1 MKKNLLI
8 TILTIFLCLFMVVPV
23 LAEGEDAENG
33 FADEYYRLMD
43 MASLLSDEEVD
54 SLTSRLDELSLRQKM
69 DVVIAT
75 TDTLDGKSVVEYA
88 DDLYDYCSFGYG
100 ANRDGLILVISM
112 EDNDWYIST
121 CGYAITA
128 FTDAGIQYV
137 GGQMLDSLADGDYAE
152 AFRIY
157 AACCDDLIDQAR
169 AGHPFDEDDVPRKPM
184 SPIVPLVCIVIGAAL
199 GIAIVQ
205 GMKAQLK
212 SVRKEKSAAN
222 YVRPGSMNLTG
233 KQDLFLYS
241 NVNRVKRETKSSSS
255 GGGGSSTHRS
265 SSGTTHGGGGGKF

>member
-33 FADEYYRLMD
+33 FADEYYRLLD

-121 CGYAITA
+121 CGYGITV
-128 FTDAGIQYV
+128 FTDAGIEYIGKQ
-137 GGQMLDSLADGDYAE
+137 
-152 AFRIY
+152 
-157 AACCDDLIDQAR
+157 
-169 AGHPFDEDDVPRKPM
+169 
-184 SPIVPLVCIVIGAAL
+184 IVPYLSDSDFTRAFATYITLCDEFITQAKTDKPYDIGSLPREPLSPAWILVSLIVGLILSCTTVGK
-199 GIAIVQ
+199 
-205 GMKAQLK
+205 MKAKLTT
-212 SVRKEKSAAN
+212 VRAQAAAN
-222 YVRPGSMNLTG
+222 SYIKPGTLNINDSREM
-233 KQDLFLYS
+233 FLYRS
-241 NVNRVKRETKSSSS
+241 VTRTQKPKNNSSS
-255 GGGGSSTHRS
+255 GGSSTHTS
-265 SSGTTHGGGGGKF
+265 SSDTTHGGGGGKF

>member
-33 FADEYYRLMD
+33 FADEYYRLLD

-121 CGYAITA
+121 CGYGITV
-128 FTDAGIQYV
+128 FTDAGIEYIGKQ
-137 GGQMLDSLADGDYAE
+137 
-152 AFRIY
+152 
-157 AACCDDLIDQAR
+157 
-169 AGHPFDEDDVPRKPM
+169 
-184 SPIVPLVCIVIGAAL
+184 IVPYLSDSDFTGAFAKYITLCDEFITQAKTDKPYDIGSLPREPLSPAWILVSLIVGLILSCTTVGK
-199 GIAIVQ
+199 
-205 GMKAQLK
+205 MKAKLTT
-212 SVRKEKSAAN
+212 VRAQAAAN
-222 YVRPGSMNLTG
+222 SYIKPGTLNINDSREM
-233 KQDLFLYS
+233 FLYRS
-241 NVNRVKRETKSSSS
+241 VTRTQKPKNNSSS
-255 GGGGSSTHRS
+255 GGSSTHTS
-265 SSGTTHGGGGGKF
+265 SSDTTHGGGGGKF

>member
-1 MKKNLLI
+1 MI
-8 TILTIFLCLFMVVPV
+8 I
-23 LAEGEDAENG
+23 
-33 FADEYYRLMD
+33 
-43 MASLLSDEEVD
+43 
-54 SLTSRLDELSLRQKM
+54 
-69 DVVIAT
+69 
-75 TDTLDGKSVVEYA
+75 
-88 DDLYDYCSFGYG
+88 
-100 ANRDGLILVISM
+100 VIS
-112 EDNDWYIST
+112 
-121 CGYAITA
+121 ATA
-128 FTDAGIQYV
+128 QTG
-137 GGQMLDSLADGDYAE
+137 MLDSLADGDYAE

-199 GIAIVQ
+199 GIAVVQ

>member
-1 MKKNLLI
+1 MKKNILI
-8 TILTIFLCLFMVVPV
+8 TILTLVLCLFMVVPV

-33 FADEYYRLMD
+33 FADEYYRLLD

-121 CGYAITA
+121 CGYGITV
-128 FTDAGIQYV
+128 FTDAGIKYIGKQIVPYLSDEDFV
-137 GGQMLDSLADGDYAE
+137 G
-152 AFRIY
+152 AFTTYITL
-157 AACCDDLIDQAR
+157 CDEFITQAR
-169 AGHPFDEDDVPRKPM
+169 TDKPYDISNLPREPM
-184 SPIVPLVCIVIGAAL
+184 SPGWILACLIISFMLSCITVGK
-199 GIAIVQ
+199 
-205 GMKAQLK
+205 MKAKLTT
-212 SVRKEKSAAN
+212 VRAQAAAN
-222 YVRPGSMNLTG
+222 SYMKDGSMNIT
-233 KQDLFLYS
+233 DSREMFLYK
-241 NVNRVKRETKSSSS
+241 NVTRTKRSSESS
-255 GGGGSSTHRS
+255 GGGSSTHTS
-265 SSGTTHGGGGGKF
+265 SSGTSHGGGGGKF

>member
-1 MKKNLLI
+1 
-8 TILTIFLCLFMVVPV
+8 
-23 LAEGEDAENG
+23 
-33 FADEYYRLMD
+33 
-43 MASLLSDEEVD
+43 
-54 SLTSRLDELSLRQKM
+54 
-69 DVVIAT
+69 
-75 TDTLDGKSVVEYA
+75 
-88 DDLYDYCSFGYG
+88 
-100 ANRDGLILVISM
+100 
-112 EDNDWYIST
+112 
-121 CGYAITA
+121 
-128 FTDAGIQYV
+128 
-137 GGQMLDSLADGDYAE
+137 MLDSLADGDYAE

-184 SPIVPLVCIVIGAAL
+184 SLIVPLVCIVIGAAL
-199 GIAIVQ
+199 GIAVVQ